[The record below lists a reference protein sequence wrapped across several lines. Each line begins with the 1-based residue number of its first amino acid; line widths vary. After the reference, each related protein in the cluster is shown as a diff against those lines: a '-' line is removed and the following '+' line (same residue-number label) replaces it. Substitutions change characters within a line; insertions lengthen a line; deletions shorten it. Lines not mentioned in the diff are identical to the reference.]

1 MIRTII
7 RLNSSNY
14 ELNCI
19 GIDSDIS
26 EVSLHEENT
35 DHLSKDR
42 RLQDGVAQEH
52 VDSWIFDELFD
63 KQSRHEKRPQFAS
76 QYEVYNRFQNWFKAS
91 PSTLLYCITLG
102 GRSTGKSYSL
112 FGDNSSENQGLV
124 PRVLHSLF
132 AADSETVLIQVNR
145 YLSYSDHFID
155 LLKPPREGEQELH
168 SNRSSTGVD

>member
-1 MIRTII
+1 MRRIRII
-7 RLNSSNY
+7 YLKIVDYRMVLHRNMSTHGSLMNSLINKVDTRKDLNLRRSMKSIIDFR
-14 ELNCI
+14 I
-19 GIDSDIS
+19 G
-26 EVSLHEENT
+26 
-35 DHLSKDR
+35 
-42 RLQDGVAQEH
+42 
-52 VDSWIFDELFD
+52 F
-63 KQSRHEKRPQFAS
+63 
-76 QYEVYNRFQNWFKAS
+76 